1 MKSESIRK
9 WNEAG
14 NYTGKGDPQTFRF
27 GPLSISRTSQFTDWA
42 SGLGAGIRRL
52 ISGETTAEKTGRMG
66 LGHSGGYGGMKDP
79 RWGMGGADYMYSK
92 ERGRGF
98 HGYNRGGAVMGQL
111 RPPYNPRTAPLRA
124 TGRFLNW
131 LFSETD
137 AEKTERLGLGWGPR
151 GLGGF
156 GPVPPARERGI
167 TGGRTALGR
176 AKGFGAY
183 NLGGFVPGFG
193 KSGNF
198 DQINAMLTPGEY
210 VVKKQA
216 VDHYGQRFMDDLN
229 LQKLNNGGPVGEP
242 RGIAPRSGGGP
253 QGTQNV
259 ERAMEMA
266 QESIVAGFER
276 GSQIVKRA
284 IMEALSA
291 ESIGSQLAVALGTS
305 LRENLAAT
313 SIDMRGNVGVDVNL
327 TGPGAVGDISSKTQ
341 ENIKNTLAVALTS
354 MFNTDG
360 SQKDPSIHQPRV

>member
-1 MKSESIRK
+1 M
-9 WNEAG
+9 
-14 NYTGKGDPQTFRF
+14 
-27 GPLSISRTSQFTDWA
+27 
-42 SGLGAGIRRL
+42 
-52 ISGETTAEKTGRMG
+52 
-66 LGHSGGYGGMKDP
+66 
-79 RWGMGGADYMYSK
+79 
-92 ERGRGF
+92 
-98 HGYNRGGAVMGQL
+98 
-111 RPPYNPRTAPLRA
+111 
-124 TGRFLNW
+124 
-131 LFSETD
+131 
-137 AEKTERLGLGWGPR
+137 
-151 GLGGF
+151 
-156 GPVPPARERGI
+156 
-167 TGGRTALGR
+167 
-176 AKGFGAY
+176 
-183 NLGGFVPGFG
+183 PGFG

-229 LQKLNNGGPVGEP
+229 LQKLNNGGPATTLGTISRP
-242 RGIAPRSGGGP
+242 PRSGGGP
-253 QGTQNV
+253 QGAQNV